1 MAHGQNAN
9 HHGYSGE
16 YWSKRAGIL
25 PWGSIGKQMTHELER
40 MENKKIIRTE
50 MDNHNEDTK

>member
-9 HHGYSGE
+9 HHGCSRE

-25 PWGSIGKQMTHELER
+25 PWGSIGKQMTHKLER

-50 MDNHNEDTK
+50 MDNHNEATK

>member
-9 HHGYSGE
+9 HHGYSRE
-16 YWSKRAGIL
+16 YWSKRAGIQQ
-25 PWGSIGKQMTHELER
+25 WGTIGKQITHEKER